1 MKAKI
6 DTLVM
11 NAWNASENFINDI
24 YGDNYLETASD
35 EQLDWEWQEFKRNM
49 TTEN

>member
-11 NAWNASENFINDI
+11 NAWNAFESFINDV
-24 YGDNYLETASD
+24 YGDKYLETASD
-35 EQLDWEWQEFKRNM
+35 EQVEWEWQEFKRNLS
-49 TTEN
+49 TKN